1 MIVIVDLLLMLID
14 LTYSILS
21 AVIQTILRPRLK
33 CIDGELCLIT
43 GAGGALGRLF
53 ALEFAKEGA
62 HLVLWDCNAAANEQ
76 TAKQARELGV
86 QVHTYT
92 VDLSKRQSIYEA
104 ADRVR
109 AEVGCVSILVNNAGV
124 VAGRRLLD
132 CPDELLERTLL
143 VNCHALFWMTK
154 AFLPQMK
161 AKNHGHIVTIASALG
176 LFTCNAN
183 RHGSSFESVGFHESL
198 THELLAEDLDGIKT
212 TLVCPYIVDTGMFAG
227 CEISLIPPLEP
238 LYTVQ
243 QSMKAILAEQ
253 QMICIPRLMY
263 IPFLARACCDKFM
276 WDFSSPFLGCCLG
289 MQMLQHI
296 ASWEV
301 TSACYL
307 SSRMLKRRPPTA
319 ISNLHRTSLTILLK
333 NMDQQTPKAHIIC
346 CKMD

>member
-1 MIVIVDLLLMLID
+1 MIFIVDLLLMLID
-14 LTYSILS
+14 LTYSILN
-21 AVIQTILRPRLK
+21 AVLQTFLRPRLK

-62 HLVLWDCNAAANEQ
+62 QLVLWDCNTAANEQ
-76 TAKQARELGV
+76 TAKLARELGV

-92 VDLSKRQSIYEA
+92 VDLSKRHSIYETA
-104 ADRVR
+104 TKVR
-109 AEVGCVSILVNNAGV
+109 AEVGEVSMLVNNAGV

-161 AKNHGHIVTIASALG
+161 AKNHGHIVTVASALG
-176 LFTCNAN
+176 LFSTACVEDYCASKF
-183 RHGSSFESVGFHESL
+183 GAVGFHESL
-198 THELLAEDLDGIKT
+198 THELRAEDLDGIKT

-227 CEISLIPPLEP
+227 CEIRKELRSLIPPLEP

-263 IPFLARACCDKFM
+263 IPFLTRALLPWDANVATYRFMGGDKCM
-276 WDFSSPFLGCCLG
+276 LPFIKNVEMKMSNG
-289 MQMLQHI
+289 HI
-296 ASWEV
+296 K
-301 TSACYL
+301 L
-307 SSRMLKRRPPTA
+307 S
-319 ISNLHRTSLTILLK
+319 
-333 NMDQQTPKAHIIC
+333 
-346 CKMD
+346 

>member
-1 MIVIVDLLLMLID
+1 MIVLVDLLLMLID
-14 LTYSILS
+14 LTCSILS
-21 AVIQTILRPRLK
+21 AVVQTFLRPRLK
-33 CIDGELCLIT
+33 SVDGELCLIT

-62 HLVLWDCNAAANEQ
+62 HLVLWDCNAAANER
-76 TAKQARELGV
+76 TAELARELGV
-86 QVHTYT
+86 QVRAYT

-104 ADRVR
+104 AERVR

-143 VNCHALFWMTK
+143 VNCHALFWVSKTK
-154 AFLPQMK
+154 RTPAVLHSPR
-161 AKNHGHIVTIASALG
+161 NDYCASKFGA
-176 LFTCNAN
+176 
-183 RHGSSFESVGFHESL
+183 VGFHESL

-227 CEISLIPPLEP
+227 CEIRKELRSLIPPLEP

-263 IPFLARACCDKFM
+263 IPFLTRALLPWEANVATYRFMGGDKCM
-276 WDFSSPFLGCCLG
+276 LPFIKNIELKTSNG
-289 MQMLQHI
+289 HI
-296 ASWEV
+296 KSF
-301 TSACYL
+301 
-307 SSRMLKRRPPTA
+307 
-319 ISNLHRTSLTILLK
+319 
-333 NMDQQTPKAHIIC
+333 
-346 CKMD
+346 

>member
-1 MIVIVDLLLMLID
+1 EVWTWFSMLCALFGSGTQQSEIMV
-14 LTYSILS
+14 

-143 VNCHALFWMTK
+143 VNCHALFW
-154 AFLPQMK
+154 
-161 AKNHGHIVTIASALG
+161 VRRVS
-176 LFTCNAN
+176 FT
-183 RHGSSFESVGFHESL
+183 HT
-198 THELLAEDLDGIKT
+198 THEA
-212 TLVCPYIVDTGMFAG
+212 
-227 CEISLIPPLEP
+227 SLYRHE
-238 LYTVQ
+238 
-243 QSMKAILAEQ
+243 A
-253 QMICIPRLMY
+253 
-263 IPFLARACCDKFM
+263 
-276 WDFSSPFLGCCLG
+276 
-289 MQMLQHI
+289 
-296 ASWEV
+296 
-301 TSACYL
+301 
-307 SSRMLKRRPPTA
+307 PTW
-319 ISNLHRTSLTILLK
+319 I
-333 NMDQQTPKAHIIC
+333 M
-346 CKMD
+346 

>member
-1 MIVIVDLLLMLID
+1 MIVLVDLLLMLID
-14 LTYSILS
+14 LTGSILS
-21 AVIQTILRPRLK
+21 AILQTFLRPRLK

-76 TAKQARELGV
+76 TARLVRELGV
-86 QVHTYT
+86 RVHTYT
-92 VDLSKRQSIYEA
+92 VDLSKRRNIYETA
-104 ADRVR
+104 NRVR
-109 AEVGCVSILVNNAGV
+109 AEVGHVSIMVNNAGV

-154 AFLPQMK
+154 AFLPRMK
-161 AKNHGHIVTIASALG
+161 EQNHGHIVTVASALG
-176 LFTCNAN
+176 LFSTACDYCASKF
-183 RHGSSFESVGFHESL
+183 GAVGFHESL
-198 THELLAEDLDGIKT
+198 THELIAEDLNGIKT

-227 CEISLIPPLEP
+227 CEIRKELRSIIPPLEP

-263 IPFLARACCDKFM
+263 IPFLLLNLFKCILKVRNSCP
-276 WDFSSPFLGCCLG
+276 SSHFPKLPIVDQIGAFAGPIKPLGPY
-289 MQMLQHI
+289 
-296 ASWEV
+296 A
-301 TSACYL
+301 
-307 SSRMLKRRPPTA
+307 
-319 ISNLHRTSLTILLK
+319 
-333 NMDQQTPKAHIIC
+333 
-346 CKMD
+346 

>member
-1 MIVIVDLLLMLID
+1 MIVLVDLLLMLVD
-14 LTYSILS
+14 LTGSILS
-21 AVIQTILRPRLK
+21 AILQTFLRPRLK

-76 TAKQARELGV
+76 TARLVRELGV
-86 QVHTYT
+86 RVHTYT
-92 VDLSKRQSIYEA
+92 VDLSKRQSIYETA
-104 ADRVR
+104 NRVR
-109 AEVGCVSILVNNAGV
+109 TEVGHVSILVNNAGV

-154 AFLPQMK
+154 AFLPRMK
-161 AKNHGHIVTIASALG
+161 EQNHGHIVTVAS
-176 LFTCNAN
+176 
-183 RHGSSFESVGFHESL
+183 SSRCSFYFLLQDYCASKFGAVGFHESL
-198 THELLAEDLDGIKT
+198 THELIAEDLNGIKT

-227 CEISLIPPLEP
+227 CEISIIPPLEP

-263 IPFLARACCDKFM
+263 IPFLARAGSDWSLCWSDSAA
-276 WDFSSPFLGCCLG
+276 WALCLTPG
-289 MQMLQHI
+289 IKQPTVKQ
-296 ASWEV
+296 
-301 TSACYL
+301 
-307 SSRMLKRRPPTA
+307 TA
-319 ISNLHRTSLTILLK
+319 ITTQSSHNLLYF
-333 NMDQQTPKAHIIC
+333 
-346 CKMD
+346 

>member
-1 MIVIVDLLLMLID
+1 MLFIRDLLLMLIH
-14 LTYSILS
+14 LTGSIFC
-21 AVIQTILRPRLK
+21 AILTTVFRPRLK

-62 HLVLWDCNAAANEQ
+62 HLVLWDCNTAANER
-76 TAKQARELGV
+76 TAELARELGV
-86 QVHTYT
+86 QVRAYT
-92 VDLSKRQSIYEA
+92 VDLSQRQSIYDT

-109 AEVGCVSILVNNAGV
+109 QEVGHVSILVNNAGV

-161 AKNHGHIVTIASALG
+161 SKNHGHIITVASALG
-176 LFTCNAN
+176 LFSTACVEDYCASKF
-183 RHGSSFESVGFHESL
+183 GAVGFHESL
-198 THELLAEDLDGIKT
+198 THELHAENLDGIKT

-227 CEISLIPPLEP
+227 CEIRQELRSLIPPLEP

-243 QSMKAILAEQ
+243 QSMQAILSEQ

-263 IPFLARACCDKFM
+263 IPFLTRALLPWEANVATYRFM
-276 WDFSSPFLGCCLG
+276 GGDTCMLPFIKNTEQKMSNG
-289 MQMLQHI
+289 HI
-296 ASWEV
+296 SQ
-301 TSACYL
+301 
-307 SSRMLKRRPPTA
+307 
-319 ISNLHRTSLTILLK
+319 I
-333 NMDQQTPKAHIIC
+333 
-346 CKMD
+346 